1 MLCVGSSVD
10 DLTLEWDVRSH
21 MARPLHFGVVF
32 SFGERKMRTKS
43 LQMRF
48 VDKADDNKR
57 NALDV
62 KYALYIYIYIYI
74 YIIILQ

>member
-10 DLTLEWDVRSH
+10 DLALEWD
-21 MARPLHFGVVF
+21 F
-32 SFGERKMRTKS
+32 SQPDGAAPPCFRRLFFPSEEEVAESKS

-48 VDKADDNKR
+48 VDKADDNKM

-62 KYALYIYIYIYI
+62 KLF
-74 YIIILQ
+74 II